1 MKHLSRFL
9 CLLLMLALLLPGAL
23 AEAVEQTDDDS
34 EDITEK
40 VGDIFDMY
48 QVGSMV
54 EANGKLYT
62 ISYGPTICE
71 YDGENWRIA
80 VAVSSFSDV
89 LRVSEDGSF
98 YGDETSAVLSVDED
112 GTLLMLYPYS
122 DGVIDL
128 LRVPLDG
135 SDVTRVHSFRL
146 AEDSADEDGSLYC
159 SLQGAALTGDY
170 AYVTAYGLN
179 PEAMYGLNQLFELN
193 LKDGSVRKVTEDYIG
208 VILPLDDTSLIGYY
222 DNRYTGLTDDPL
234 TALVRINRQTGLT
247 DTLCEMESDSSFS
260 GFTMSGT
267 SVVFNDGSQ
276 VLRVAAPYDTVET
289 IGYLPPAYVYTNLP
303 GCVSGN
309 SYYTYNYD
317 SGLTSIDLTAPLPA
331 TVLRIDSSISW
342 GDAGDLVRQYV
353 KEHPE
358 VGIVYA
364 STSASTAP
372 DYTQHMQSGE
382 ALDLYSFYLPGD
394 AFAALRNK
402 GYLAELSGSS
412 DLLAAVTEMFP
423 NLTKQVLVDGHLYAL
438 PVEVSTSC
446 WSIDTAVLE
455 DVGLTAEDV
464 PTTYLELLNLIDEW
478 ITSYV
483 EDYPEH
489 ALMDYPYSLSMQLFS
504 QIMMAQIAE
513 CEADGRTLTFTDADF
528 IATLNK
534 LDSMREKLQAYE
546 NQWSDD
552 NNNVYVT
559 DSGVTYSGV
568 TYSGN
573 AVIGGSYDTSS
584 EGPLLSSYASIDIHY
599 ASNPESTAVPLM
611 LSIQPNHDSSVI
623 GDIRVMA
630 VNRSSKNADAAMN
643 LLTYLAVN
651 RSDYQKSLLS
661 PAYTDNIEDS
671 FYEENKANHESYI
684 DELTKA
690 MATADD
696 SEKRDYQEA
705 IQNLT
710 DALTRLS
717 PYQYTT
723 EDILLYDSQ
732 MENVRIIESTVFY
745 GDDNEASTLVK
756 RYMDGNITVDQ
767 FVRELTRIVQM
778 MIMENS

>member
-1 MKHLSRFL
+1 MKHFSRVL

-23 AEAVEQTDDDS
+23 AEAVEQTEQTEQIDS
-34 EDITEK
+34 SIEEDEVEK

-80 VAVSSFSDV
+80 VVASSFSDV
-89 LRVSEDGSF
+89 LRFSEDGSF
-98 YGDETSAVLSVDED
+98 YSDETSAVLSVDED
-112 GTLLMLYPYS
+112 GTLLLLYPYS

-146 AEDSADEDGSLYC
+146 AEDSSDEDGSLYF
-159 SLQGAALTGDY
+159 SLQGAALTSDY
-170 AYVTAYGLN
+170 AYVTAYDMN
-179 PEAMYGLNQLFELN
+179 PEATYGLNQLFELN

-208 VILPLDDTSLIGYY
+208 IILPLDDTSLIGYY
-222 DNRYTGLTDDPL
+222 DNRYTGSDDPL

-289 IGYLPPAYVYTNLP
+289 VGYLPPAYVYTNLP

-317 SGLTSIDLTAPLPA
+317 ASLTSVDLTAPLPA

-342 GDAGDLVRQYV
+342 GDAGELVRQYA

-412 DLLAAVTEMFP
+412 DLLAAVSEMFP

-489 ALMDYPYSLSMQLFS
+489 ALMDYP
-504 QIMMAQIAE
+504 
-513 CEADGRTLTFTDADF
+513 
-528 IATLNK
+528 
-534 LDSMREKLQAYE
+534 
-546 NQWSDD
+546 
-552 NNNVYVT
+552 
-559 DSGVTYSGV
+559 
-568 TYSGN
+568 
-573 AVIGGSYDTSS
+573 
-584 EGPLLSSYASIDIHY
+584 
-599 ASNPESTAVPLM
+599 
-611 LSIQPNHDSSVI
+611 
-623 GDIRVMA
+623 
-630 VNRSSKNADAAMN
+630 
-643 LLTYLAVN
+643 
-651 RSDYQKSLLS
+651 
-661 PAYTDNIEDS
+661 
-671 FYEENKANHESYI
+671 
-684 DELTKA
+684 
-690 MATADD
+690 
-696 SEKRDYQEA
+696 
-705 IQNLT
+705 
-710 DALTRLS
+710 
-717 PYQYTT
+717 
-723 EDILLYDSQ
+723 
-732 MENVRIIESTVFY
+732 
-745 GDDNEASTLVK
+745 
-756 RYMDGNITVDQ
+756 
-767 FVRELTRIVQM
+767 
-778 MIMENS
+778 

>member
-1 MKHLSRFL
+1 MKHLSRVL

-23 AEAVEQTDDDS
+23 AEAVEQTEQIDS
-34 EDITEK
+34 GIEEDEVEK

-80 VAVSSFSDV
+80 VAANSFSDV
-89 LRVSEDGSF
+89 LRVSDDYSF
-98 YGDETSAVLSVDED
+98 YSDETSAVLSVDED
-112 GTLLMLYPYS
+112 GTLLLLYPYS

-128 LRVPLDG
+128 LRIPLDG

-146 AEDSADEDGSLYC
+146 AEDSGDEDGSLYF

-208 VILPLDDTSLIGYY
+208 IILPLDDTSLIGYY
-222 DNRYTGLTDDPL
+222 DNRYTGADGPL

-247 DTLCEMESDSSFS
+247 DTLCEMESGSSFS

-267 SVVFNDGSQ
+267 SVVFNDGSR

-289 IGYLPPAYVYTNLP
+289 VGYLPPAYVYTNLP
-303 GCVSGN
+303 GCVSGS

-317 SGLTSIDLTAPLPA
+317 TGLTSIDLTAPLPA

-342 GDAGDLVRQYV
+342 GDVGELVRQYV

-358 VGIVYA
+358 VGVVYA
-364 STSASTAP
+364 SATAATAP
-372 DYTQHMQSGE
+372 DYTQHMQSDE

-412 DLLAAVTEMFP
+412 DLLAAVSEMFP

-455 DVGLTAEDV
+455 DVGLAAEDV

-504 QIMMAQIAE
+504 QIMLAQIAE

-546 NQWSDD
+546 NQWNDD
-552 NNNVYVT
+552 NNNGNVF
-559 DSGVTYSGV
+559 YS
-568 TYSGN
+568 SD
-573 AVIGGSYDTSS
+573 AVIGGSYDASS
-584 EGPLLSSYASIDIHY
+584 SDAPLLSSYASIGIHY
-599 ASNPESTAVPLM
+599 ASDRESTAVPLM

-623 GDIRVMA
+623 GAILVMA

-661 PAYTDNIEDS
+661 PAYTDNIEDPH
-671 FYEENKANHESYI
+671 YEETKADYENYI
-684 DELTKA
+684 TVLTKG
-690 MATADD
+690 METADD
-696 SEKRDYQEA
+696 SEKRDYQET

-710 DALTRLS
+710 DALARLS

-723 EDILLYDSQ
+723 ENILLYDSQ

-745 GDDNEASTLVK
+745 GDDNEASTLVN

>member
-1 MKHLSRFL
+1 MKHFSRVL

-23 AEAVEQTDDDS
+23 AEAVEQTEQTEQIDS
-34 EDITEK
+34 SIEEDEVEK

-71 YDGENWRIA
+71 FDGENWRIA
-80 VAVSSFSDV
+80 VVANSFSDV
-89 LRVSEDGSF
+89 LRFSEDGSF
-98 YGDETSAVLSVDED
+98 YSDETSAVLSVDED
-112 GTLLMLYPYS
+112 GTLLLLYPYS

-128 LRVPLDG
+128 LRIPLDG

-146 AEDSADEDGSLYC
+146 VEDSGDEDGSLYF
-159 SLQGAALTGDY
+159 SLQGAALTSDY

-208 VILPLDDTSLIGYY
+208 IILPLDDTSLIGYY
-222 DNRYTGLTDDPL
+222 DNRYTGADDPL

-289 IGYLPPAYVYTNLP
+289 VGYLPPAYVYTNLP

-317 SGLTSIDLTAPLPA
+317 AGLTSVDLTAPLPA

-342 GDAGDLVRQYV
+342 GDAGELVRQYA

-364 STSASTAP
+364 STTAATAP

-382 ALDLYSFYLPGD
+382 ALDLYAFYLPGD

-412 DLLAAVTEMFP
+412 DLLAAVSEMFP

-504 QIMMAQIAE
+504 QIMLAQIAE

-534 LDSMREKLQAYE
+534 LDSMREKLKAYE
-546 NQWSDD
+546 DQWNDD
-552 NNNVYVT
+552 NN
-559 DSGVTYSGV
+559 
-568 TYSGN
+568 SGN
-573 AVIGGSYDTSS
+573 IVYSSNTMIVGSYDASSS

-623 GDIRVMA
+623 GNLRVMA

-745 GDDNEASTLVK
+745 GDDNEASTLVN